1 MRAFTLLLLAL
12 LLALIPI
19 STCAGEEVKV
29 LSDADIELATN
40 LQSTLSGRI
49 NGTGQPFP
57 ATGMSEELRHF
68 ATQALLA
75 RQRTYLECKSCMLH
89 YTPLPNDM
97 ARGANCRQQPPTPVY
112 NAVQSDQVGNVE
124 VAKWSDAQQ
133 ERYHAVLL
141 KELLAWTVPPADEAK
156 NPSRDALTTFITMW
170 LDAFCIPQVKQ
181 CPKYCCHGGRVDAN
195 SRKRCHFSLP
205 PPQARLTDMWT
216 LGQYLL
222 HLPKLHKLVRASTL
236 ATTDAA
242 VSRLVNLG
250 DAEDLRVCVAVHRAS
265 RPPYA
270 SHSICCIGLKTAAC
284 GGHTLQSSGATVVDH
299 VPPVPRC
306 W

>member
-89 YTPLPNDM
+89 YTPYQMIWRGVLTADNNLPHL
-97 ARGANCRQQPPTPVY
+97 Y
-112 NAVQSDQVGNVE
+112 
-124 VAKWSDAQQ
+124 
-133 ERYHAVLL
+133 
-141 KELLAWTVPPADEAK
+141 
-156 NPSRDALTTFITMW
+156 TT
-170 LDAFCIPQVKQ
+170 Q
-181 CPKYCCHGGRVDAN
+181 CKVI
-195 SRKRCHFSLP
+195 K
-205 PPQARLTDMWT
+205 
-216 LGQYLL
+216 
-222 HLPKLHKLVRASTL
+222 L
-236 ATTDAA
+236 ATW
-242 VSRLVNLG
+242 R
-250 DAEDLRVCVAVHRAS
+250 
-265 RPPYA
+265 
-270 SHSICCIGLKTAAC
+270 
-284 GGHTLQSSGATVVDH
+284 
-299 VPPVPRC
+299 
-306 W
+306 